1 MSTVKSKPGKGRIR
15 ALVRRGSEAGKRPRS
30 APATAP
36 PPERSVCRICG
47 ADYARRTWR
56 RRQLAAPAAQPT
68 SLAVCPA
75 CAQVRREEGLGSVVA
90 RGPFIGQNRAEI
102 RRRIRNVCRRAG
114 FTQPQR
120 KLVSLRLEANELEIR
135 TTSQKLAH
143 RIGAELGK
151 AFGGRVSYR
160 WIDRDGT
167 LRATWEPRVR
177 PA

>member
-1 MSTVKSKPGKGRIR
+1 MSTAKSKPGKGRIR

-30 APATAP
+30 APAGAA

-56 RRQLAAPAAQPT
+56 RRQLAVPGAKPAAPA
-68 SLAVCPA
+68 LCPA
-75 CAQVRREEGLGSVVA
+75 CAQVRRQEAFGS
-90 RGPFIGQNRAEI
+90 GPFIGQNRAEI
-102 RRRIRNVCRRAG
+102 RRRIRNVCRRAE

-120 KLVSLRLEANELEIR
+120 KLVSLRLETNELEIR

-151 AFGGRVSYR
+151 AFGGRVSYH

-167 LRATWEPRVR
+167 LRAVWEPRVR